1 MRGRQTASGGLRLRI
16 VGFPLMV
23 LAIVALSEISIE
35 PARYPAVTGEHR
47 LQSVSAGAIQR
58 SAPIQLTTTAVGL
71 SWPDQSSGEAAI
83 RVGPDGEDWGPWV
96 PVHADDHGPDRTAV
110 EASSQTTS
118 DAVYT
123 GGADWIQVQWE
134 GTTVPELH
142 YVDTTGSTLGPWSR
156 LTAQRERIEW
166 STDNRLVAEPDRP
179 DILPRSSWGGQDC
192 VEEDVSY
199 STRTRAEVL
208 IVHHTIHSANANGY
222 SPDQVPDLLY
232 AICSYHVGVR
242 GWNDIGYNTLI
253 DSSGRIWE
261 GRGGGVDLPVRGAH
275 AAGFNSTSVGV
286 AFIGDHNVAPPTV
299 AAQDAFVAYGAWRL
313 DVAHVDPLSA
323 PVVVSRDSPTYPDGV
338 AVPLRAI
345 SGHRDVGTTGCPG
358 TIGYDLIGVLTQRIA
373 QVGGERI
380 YGGWPNAD
388 PIAGN
393 RVEGYEPTTFE
404 FSITTPSEWRFELV
418 SPDGDVIIADQGIG
432 TEGSIGWAPNETFE
446 WGTYLATVSAT
457 PISGANPPR
466 SATFEFVL
474 GDFTPPFF
482 DDEESPHEAAID
494 RVYELGIT
502 TGCDELRFCPLGSV
516 ERWQMALFIT
526 RLWAAAGMEPI
537 TPVEPQFLDI
547 SAYPEPTQLAIEELA
562 ALGISN
568 GVGPGLFDP
577 AGIVSRWEMALF
589 LDRTLASLGVQA
601 SQEPGQVFE
610 DVAGRSIEIV
620 EAVHRLAALGVTT
633 GTSPTT
639 YDPDGTV
646 TREQMAAFLARAVA
660 TISTESASQ

>member
-1 MRGRQTASGGLRLRI
+1 MRGRHTASGGLRLRI

-58 SAPIQLTTTAVGL
+58 SVPIRLTTTAVGL

-96 PVHADDHGPDRTAV
+96 PVHTDDHGPDRTAA
-110 EASSQTTS
+110 ETSSQTTS

-134 GTTVPELH
+134 GTTVPGLH

-286 AFIGDHNVAPPTV
+286 AFIGDHNVAP
-299 AAQDAFVAYGAWRL
+299 GARIWPSCSPSPRRPSPPRMPSWRTGRGASTWL
-313 DVAHVDPLSA
+313 TSTRSRRPWSSRGTRRRTPMASPSRCGPS
-323 PVVVSRDSPTYPDGV
+323 PVIVMSEPPGV
-338 AVPLRAI
+338 RGP
-345 SGHRDVGTTGCPG
+345 
-358 TIGYDLIGVLTQRIA
+358 
-373 QVGGERI
+373 
-380 YGGWPNAD
+380 
-388 PIAGN
+388 
-393 RVEGYEPTTFE
+393 
-404 FSITTPSEWRFELV
+404 
-418 SPDGDVIIADQGIG
+418 
-432 TEGSIGWAPNETFE
+432 
-446 WGTYLATVSAT
+446 SAT
-457 PISGANPPR
+457 
-466 SATFEFVL
+466 T
-474 GDFTPPFF
+474 
-482 DDEESPHEAAID
+482 
-494 RVYELGIT
+494 
-502 TGCDELRFCPLGSV
+502 
-516 ERWQMALFIT
+516 
-526 RLWAAAGMEPI
+526 
-537 TPVEPQFLDI
+537 
-547 SAYPEPTQLAIEELA
+547 
-562 ALGISN
+562 
-568 GVGPGLFDP
+568 
-577 AGIVSRWEMALF
+577 
-589 LDRTLASLGVQA
+589 
-601 SQEPGQVFE
+601 
-610 DVAGRSIEIV
+610 
-620 EAVHRLAALGVTT
+620 
-633 GTSPTT
+633 
-639 YDPDGTV
+639 
-646 TREQMAAFLARAVA
+646 
-660 TISTESASQ
+660 